1 MSEPRAV
8 ATGLFKPLLGPEPLP
23 MTTAFENMDRMYRL
37 QRYFYDATR
46 KYYLLGRDQLLKE
59 MDVLSGETVL
69 EVGCGTARNL
79 IILSR
84 RHPEAHFFGLD
95 ASAAMLETAQAKTD
109 KAGLKNITLKTALAD
124 DFLFDRT
131 FGLAVPFDKIFFSYS
146 ISMIPPW
153 RESIDNALAN
163 LKPGG
168 TLYLVDF
175 YDQKGLPA
183 AFRKLLKWWLRK
195 FHVQFWDGLLPY
207 FSSLDKDGLV
217 RLDLKPLFR
226 RYSFIVSLKKPI

>member
-1 MSEPRAV
+1 MPD
-8 ATGLFKPLLGPEPLP
+8 
-23 MTTAFENMDRMYRL
+23 AFENMDRMYRL
-37 QRYFYDATR
+37 QRYFYDTTR
-46 KYYLLGRDQLLKE
+46 KYYLLGRDQLLNE
-59 MDVLSGETVL
+59 MNVRSGERVL

-79 IILSR
+79 IILAR
-84 RHPEAHFFGLD
+84 RHPDAHFYGLD

-109 KAGLKNITLKTALAD
+109 NAGLKSITLKTALAD
-124 DFLFDRT
+124 DFSFNGT
-131 FGLAVPFDKIFFSYS
+131 FGRAVPFDKIFFSYS

-175 YDQKGLPA
+175 YDQKDLPA

-226 RYSFIVSLKKPI
+226 RYSFIASLKKPI